1 MAALE
6 QHRLFLVRPLLTQA
20 AVAEVDQK
28 TLAAGTA
35 RAAQVAVVTEAE
47 MRQTTLALLVP
58 LTQAAVVA
66 EQLVAAAPVDG
77 QAQAA
82 PEAPAL

>member
-1 MAALE
+1 MP
-6 QHRLFLVRPLLTQA
+6 V
-20 AVAEVDQK
+20 AVAVADQK
-28 TLAAGTA
+28 TLAAETA
-35 RAAQVAVVTEAE
+35 RAAQAAVVTEAE

-58 LTQAAVVA
+58 LTRAAVVA